1 MNVHG
6 GMFMPKLLELERLAR
21 QIDPDLECLVEYRGE
36 DDRTG
41 IQFRDCI
48 VDYTACQ
55 NQTCIKKL
63 M

>member
-1 MNVHG
+1 
-6 GMFMPKLLELERLAR
+6 MPKLLELERLAR